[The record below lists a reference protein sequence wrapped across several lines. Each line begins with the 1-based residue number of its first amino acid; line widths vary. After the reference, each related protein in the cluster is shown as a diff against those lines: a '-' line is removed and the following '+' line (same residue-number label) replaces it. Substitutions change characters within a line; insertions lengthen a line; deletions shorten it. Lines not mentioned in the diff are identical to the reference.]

1 MSKPNLTLSHEDLAE
16 NPTPR
21 VPVCLCLD
29 TSSSMSGEPI
39 AELNQGVAS
48 FVEALRQDDVARYA
62 AEISVVTFGGVAR
75 TAIDFAALER
85 QTFAPVYADGGTPM
99 GAGVGLAM
107 DLLERRKR
115 EYAASGIDYYQPW
128 LVLMTDGQPT
138 DAIEASARRVAEAVS
153 GRKLSVFPI
162 GIGSGADMTVLAQFS
177 PTRAPLRLDGLKFR
191 DFFAWLSRSVARVSQ
206 SIPGQSVPLD
216 AEGIRG
222 WAQV

>member
-1 MSKPNLTLSHEDLAE
+1 MTKADLALSHEDLVE

-21 VPVCLCLD
+21 IPVCLCLD
-29 TSSSMSGEPI
+29 TSSSMGGAPI
-39 AELNQGVAS
+39 AELNAGVTS
-48 FVEALRQDDVARYA
+48 FVDALRDDEIARYA
-62 AEISVVTFGGVAR
+62 AEIAVVTFGGGPRA
-75 TAIDFAALER
+75 ALEFAALDR
-85 QTFAPVYADGGTPM
+85 QAFAPVYAAGDTPM
-99 GAGVGLAM
+99 GAGVALAM

-115 EYAASGIDYYQPW
+115 EYAAAGIDYYQPW

-138 DAIEASARRVAEAVS
+138 DSIDTSAHRVVDAVS

-162 GIGSGADMTVLAQFS
+162 GIGANASMDVLARFS
-177 PTRAPLRLDGLKFR
+177 PARPPLRLDGLKFR

-216 AEGIRG
+216 TKGIGG